1 MNENA
6 TEIRRKTDEE
16 KLKEYRDKQSQAKQR
31 GPRNDPNRRK
41 NLLKPH
47 PMGRGDYYSCW

>member
-47 PMGRGDYYSCW
+47 PMGRGDYYSC